1 MHGCWSLRTLAEM
14 HTGNAIAII
23 ECQSQAQ
30 ALDWSLVL
38 ISQGIESVPI
48 RREEDGA
55 WVLEMAEQN
64 FVHAKESIAAYEREN
79 TTAWRREL
87 KWTGLLFDGRA
98 VIWFGAVALFHFWVL
113 HSPIDFK
120 TAGMV
125 DRSAVLNGEWWRLFT
140 AVTLHADAGHLMGNV
155 TTGIVFLG
163 LAMGCLG
170 AGTAMLLSFAGG
182 ALGNVA
188 TLALHDGP
196 FRSLGA
202 SGMVMAALGLLTAH
216 SLMFS
221 RHEKRAVWIGRGV
234 IASCL
239 LVVLLGL
246 SPKSDVI
253 AHLGGFVA
261 GTALGMIAVRYR
273 NVSARGGFNVT
284 AGIICAALVGLTWI
298 LALRE

>member
-1 MHGCWSLRTLAEM
+1 MHAATSVFEAR
-14 HTGNAIAII
+14 
-23 ECQSQAQ
+23 SQAQ

-38 ISQGIESVPI
+38 ISQGIESVVLQ
-48 RREEDGA
+48 RAEDGA
-55 WVLEMAEQN
+55 WIVEVVAGE
-64 FVHAKESIAAYEREN
+64 FGRATESIAAYEREN
-79 TTAWRREL
+79 TTVWRHEL
-87 KWTGLLFDGRA
+87 KWTGLLFDARA
-98 VIWFGAVALFHFWVL
+98 VIWFAILVLFHFLVVD
-113 HSPIDFK
+113 SRIDFK
-120 TAGMV
+120 AAGMV
-125 DRSAVLNGEWWRLFT
+125 DRNAVLNGEWWRLFT
-140 AVTLHADAGHLMGNV
+140 AVTLHADVAHLAANV

-163 LAMGCLG
+163 LAMGCFG
-170 AGTAMLLSFAGG
+170 AGTALLLSFVGG

-221 RHEKRAVWIGRGV
+221 RHEKRAVWVGRGV

-246 SPKSDVI
+246 SPKSDVV

-261 GTALGMIAVRYR
+261 GGALGMIALRYR
-273 NVSARGGFNVT
+273 TAFTRRWFNVV
-284 AGIICAALVGLTWI
+284 AGVICSVLIILTW
-298 LALRE
+298 ALGLRG

>member
-1 MHGCWSLRTLAEM
+1 M
-14 HTGNAIAII
+14 HTENDVAMI

-38 ISQGIESVPI
+38 ISQDIESVPML
-48 RREEDGA
+48 REEDGA
-55 WVLEMAEQN
+55 WVLQLAEEN
-64 FVHAKESIAAYEREN
+64 LLRAKASIAEYEREN
-79 TTAWRREL
+79 ATVWRREL
-87 KWTGLLFDGRA
+87 KWTGLLFDARA
-98 VIWFGAVALFHFWVL
+98 VIWFAAVALFYFFAL
-113 HSPIDFK
+113 NSPTDFNG
-120 TAGMV
+120 AGMV
-125 DRSAVLNGEWWRLFT
+125 DRSAVLNGQWWRLFT
-140 AVTLHADAGHLMGNV
+140 AMTLHADVAHLAANV
-155 TTGIVFLG
+155 TTGIIFLG
-163 LAMGCLG
+163 LAMGCFG
-170 AGTAMLLSFAGG
+170 AGTALLLSVCGG

-188 TLALHDGP
+188 TLAVHDAP

-246 SPKSDVI
+246 SPESDVV

-261 GTALGMIAVRYR
+261 GTALGMIAVRFR
-273 NVSARGGFNVT
+273 SVSARRWFSLT
-284 AGIICAALVGLTWI
+284 AGMICAALVVLTWTF
-298 LALRE
+298 ALRG